1 MSDTPQVYVDVEF
14 WWRSGA
20 APLCLTLLD
29 GRDTVEL
36 APDAQTI
43 AVELHPAPDT
53 LDAYVIDRAHLAYCR
68 TTRRTVQPPSVTEDG
83 VTVTGHTPQ

>member
-14 WWRSGA
+14 WWRSAA

-29 GRDTVEL
+29 GRDTITHDGL
-36 APDAQTI
+36 SI
-43 AVELHPAPDT
+43 ISVELHPTPDVT
-53 LDAYVIDRAHLAYCR
+53 DLYVIDQTQLTYSR
-68 TTRRTVQPPSVTEDG
+68 TTRRTVPPPSTTEDG